1 MKNKIFAIAT
11 FLMIFIGILLIGLG
25 WFLGK
30 DNIKIKWISTAI
42 GVGFFALAWV
52 FNALKGRL

>member
-30 DNIKIKWISTAI
+30 DNIKIKWIATAI